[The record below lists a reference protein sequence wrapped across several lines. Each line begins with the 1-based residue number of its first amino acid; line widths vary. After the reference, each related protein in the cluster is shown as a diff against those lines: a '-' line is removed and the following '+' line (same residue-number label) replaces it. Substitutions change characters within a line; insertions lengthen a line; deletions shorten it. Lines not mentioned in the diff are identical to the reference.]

1 MRQLLRSRLILIMLL
16 CLLSFPSTFA
26 LASTYT
32 VAKGDSLYQISRK
45 YHTPVEEIRAANNLK
60 GDLISPGQQLI
71 IPERLHTVQE
81 GDNLYSIG
89 LRYGV
94 SFREIMQANGLKSE
108 DIHPGQ
114 ALRIPAGQENA
125 GRGDFSPSG
134 RIPYSEGDLD
144 LLARLITAE
153 ADSESYAAK
162 VAVGA
167 VVLNRVK
174 SPLFPNTI
182 AEVIY
187 QSNGGVYQFVPVKNG
202 FINRPATPDSTRAAK
217 EALNGSDPS
226 GGALFF
232 FETWVPSPFLQSL
245 PVSVIL
251 DSFTFAHAK

>member
-1 MRQLLRSRLILIMLL
+1 MRQLLRSHLILIMLL

-45 YHTPVEEIRAANNLK
+45 YHTPVEVIRTANNLK

-125 GRGDFSPSG
+125 GRGDFSG
-134 RIPYSEGDLD
+134 GDLD

-153 ADSESYAAK
+153 AESESYAAK

>member
-1 MRQLLRSRLILIMLL
+1 MFL
-16 CLLSFPSTFA
+16 CLFAFPSTFA

-32 VAKGDSLYQISRK
+32 VAKGDSLYQISQRYK
-45 YHTPVEEIRAANNLK
+45 TPVEEIRAANNLK
-60 GDLISPGQQLI
+60 DDVISPGQQLN
-71 IPERLHTVQE
+71 IPDRPYTVQE

-89 LRYGV
+89 LRFGV
-94 SFREIMQANGLKSE
+94 SFQEIMLANGLKNE
-108 DIHPGQ
+108 DIYPGQ
-114 ALRIPAGQENA
+114 ALRIPAGQENVS
-125 GRGDFSPSG
+125 RGDLSPYG

-153 ADSESYAAK
+153 ADSESYVAK

-182 AEVIY
+182 AKVIN
-187 QSNGGVYQFVPVKNG
+187 QANGGVYQFVPVKNG
-202 FINRPATPDSTRAAK
+202 SINRPAKPDSIQAAK

-226 GGALFF
+226 GGALYF
-232 FETWVPSPFLQSL
+232 FETRVSSPFLQSL
-245 PVSVIL
+245 PVSVKL

>member
-1 MRQLLRSRLILIMLL
+1 MLL
-16 CLLSFPSTFA
+16 CLLAFPSTFA

-32 VAKGDSLYQISRK
+32 VAKGDSLYQISQR
-45 YHTPVEEIRAANNLK
+45 YHTPVDEIRAANNLN
-60 GDLISPGQQLI
+60 GDLISPGQQLN

-94 SFREIMQANGLKSE
+94 SFRQIMLANGLKNE
-108 DIHPGQ
+108 GIYPGQ
-114 ALRIPAGQENA
+114 ALRIPAGQENV
-125 GRGDFSPSG
+125 GRGDLSHSVG
-134 RIPYSEGDLD
+134 VPYSDGDLD

-153 ADSESYAAK
+153 ADSESYLTK

-174 SPLFPNTI
+174 SPLFPNTM

-187 QSNGGVYQFVPVKNG
+187 QVNDGVYQFAPVKNG
-202 FINRPATPDSTRAAK
+202 FINRLATPDSIRAAK

-226 GGALFF
+226 GGALYF